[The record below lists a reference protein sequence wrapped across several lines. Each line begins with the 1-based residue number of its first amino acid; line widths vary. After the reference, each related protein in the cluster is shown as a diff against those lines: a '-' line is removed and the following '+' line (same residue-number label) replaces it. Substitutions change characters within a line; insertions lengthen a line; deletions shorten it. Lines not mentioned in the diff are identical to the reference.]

1 MFCSNA
7 IAKNFTLASPNG
19 RLKALVNVDKAI
31 TYQVTYNGKRLLA
44 PSQISMTIINP
55 FKCDSYEWKN

>member
-1 MFCSNA
+1 MNHLLYVCALLLMFCSNA

-44 PSQISMTIINP
+44 PSQSP
-55 FKCDSYEWKN
+55 